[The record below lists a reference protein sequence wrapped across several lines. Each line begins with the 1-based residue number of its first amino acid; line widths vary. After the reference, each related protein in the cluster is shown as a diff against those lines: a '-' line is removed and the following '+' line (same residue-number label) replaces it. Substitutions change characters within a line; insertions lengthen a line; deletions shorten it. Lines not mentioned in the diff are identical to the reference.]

1 MTERLSVL
9 QCHILAWNTV
19 MALGFP
25 ETKSNQL
32 SGRACPR
39 ESTAC
44 QFIEYKREEIAS
56 PDALKT
62 LVFQTA
68 WLVEWLNCFNI

>member
-9 QCHILAWNTV
+9 QHHILAWNTV
-19 MALGFP
+19 TALRFP

-32 SGRACPR
+32 SGRAYPR
-39 ESTAC
+39 ESTAY
-44 QFIEYKREEIAS
+44 QFIEYKKVEMAS

-62 LVFQTA
+62 LVFQTS
-68 WLVEWLNCFNI
+68 WLVL

>member
-32 SGRACPR
+32 SGRAYPR
-39 ESTAC
+39 ESTAY
-44 QFIEYKREEIAS
+44 QFIEYKR
-56 PDALKT
+56 
-62 LVFQTA
+62 
-68 WLVEWLNCFNI
+68 